1 MSETAG
7 FAYGSA
13 RHWRPLR
20 VLVAVAATIAVAIVV
35 GVPTRIIPTPLFTR
49 MTPVRW
55 WDYPFWI
62 VSSVLAGAIVA
73 TYVPKPGP
81 RPRVTCQTR
90 TIGGSLLSASAI
102 GCPVCNKIVV
112 ALIGISGALT
122 YFAPLQPFLGGVSVI
137 LLGATLCARVRQ
149 ERSLPPT

>member
-1 MSETAG
+1 MSKTAG
-7 FAYGSA
+7 FAHGSA
-13 RHWRPLR
+13 RNRRPVR
-20 VLVAVAATIAVAIVV
+20 FLVALAATITAAIIV

-81 RPRVTCQTR
+81 KPRVTCQTR
-90 TIGGSLLSASAI
+90 TIGGSLLSAFAI
-102 GCPVCNKIVV
+102 GCPACNKIVV
-112 ALIGISGALT
+112 AVIGISGALT

-137 LLGATLCARVRQ
+137 LLGSTLCARLRQ